1 MPLRVYLAYGS
12 NLHPRRLEARV
23 GAVEFLGAVRLSGW
37 SLQFDKRGGDGSAK
51 ANLRAAPDTGH
62 VAYAAAYRLQ
72 RDQIRLL
79 DVFEGWGHG
88 YETLPIAVRLDGEE
102 VQAFTYLAPTQ
113 WLSDDLLPFDWYA
126 DLIVAGARFHRFD
139 TSYVRKIAAQPAK
152 RDRDLH
158 RARRELGE
166 MNLALH
172 RHYKR

>member
-12 NLHPRRLEARV
+12 NLHPSRLEARV
-23 GAVEFLGAVRLSGW
+23 GGVEFLGAVRLSGW

-62 VAYAAAYRLQ
+62 VAYAAAYRLR

-88 YETLPIAVRLDGEE
+88 YETLPMDVRIDGEE

-113 WLSDDLLPFDWYA
+113 WLSDALLPFDWYV
-126 DLIVAGARFHRFD
+126 DLIVAGARFHRFNAA
-139 TSYVRKIAAQPAK
+139 YLRKIAAQPAK
-152 RDRDLH
+152 RDRDLC
-158 RARRELGE
+158 RASRELGE
-166 MNLALH
+166 MSLALH
-172 RHYKR
+172 PHYKR